1 MLDNEY
7 LMQHDVRERL
17 REAHAIAAAAAV
29 ARQARTAIVPAAD
42 DITYTDGRALDMRKV
57 VGQRYS
63 EAAMTARR
71 TG

>member
-17 REAHAIAAAAAV
+17 REARAIAEAAAL
-29 ARQARTAIVPAAD
+29 ARQARTASAPAGPSRCRSTRGP
-42 DITYTDGRALDMRKV
+42 IIE
-57 VGQRYS
+57 RYS
-63 EAAMTARR
+63 EAAMTAHR